1 MAPEARDVEFVSG
14 TMMYLRR
21 EVLQRIFE
29 TCKDLPFEKGDDTPL
44 GFHLDAQWGTCAR
57 TCYRQC
63 GAGHALSFRVAI
75 AGPWK
80 G

>member
-1 MAPEARDVEFVSG
+1 MRPESRDVEFLSG

-44 GFHLDAQWGTCAR
+44 QFHLDAQWAHAIERVIGNVVR
-57 TCYRQC
+57 DLNYR
-63 GAGHALSFRVAI
+63 FEWR
-75 AGPWK
+75 
-80 G
+80 